1 LKLEPIAL
9 VFIAFVVIIRY
20 TWPMM
25 TLAPQP
31 IPISREDAKHLRSLL
46 AHSQANELEL
56 RAVTA
61 DGHSFTL
68 PASVTKLLTQIL
80 EQTADGQAIATLSA
94 DAELTSQETA
104 DLLHVSRQHVVNEAE
119 AGRLPFLKVG
129 THRRFRLD
137 QVLEYQHGMI
147 QTSLEARQAL
157 ADQAQ
162 ALGLDD

>member
-1 LKLEPIAL
+1 
-9 VFIAFVVIIRY
+9 
-20 TWPMM
+20 MM

-31 IPISREDAKHLRSLL
+31 IPVTREDAKRLHNLL
-46 AHSQANELEL
+46 AHSNQLEL
-56 RAVTA
+56 RAITA
-61 DGHSFTL
+61 DGQSVTL
-68 PASVTKLLTQIL
+68 PASVTELLTQIL
-80 EQTADGQAIATLSA
+80 EQTADGHAIATLSA

-119 AGRLPFLKVG
+119 AGRLSFLKVG

-137 QVLEYQHGMI
+137 QVLEYQRAML

-162 ALGLDD
+162 LLGLDD